1 MVVWPVTWHAIFFSW
16 KPRWELQVGWKFY
29 RWSSW
34 LRNSGWRVSELDMK
48 KQISNDL
55 LIRRS
60 SYRSRAR
67 YPPKK
72 KRLSAINSRISIFS
86 KNPNIPRK
94 EHTLGHPQ
102 TPQMKGIP
110 KHRLLVWGLGSVPG
124 VCWKFLTFLVRL
136 SMCMV
141 SLYIKQRRSQSQ

>member
-1 MVVWPVTWHAIFFSW
+1 MGTPSW
-16 KPRWELQVGWKFY
+16 VKTLQVKQL
-29 RWSSW
+29 RCRKTM
-34 LRNSGWRVSELDMK
+34 RNSGWRVSELDMK

-60 SYRSRAR
+60 SYRSSRAR
-67 YPPKK
+67 YPPLQ
-72 KRLSAINSRISIFS
+72 RLSAINSRISIFS